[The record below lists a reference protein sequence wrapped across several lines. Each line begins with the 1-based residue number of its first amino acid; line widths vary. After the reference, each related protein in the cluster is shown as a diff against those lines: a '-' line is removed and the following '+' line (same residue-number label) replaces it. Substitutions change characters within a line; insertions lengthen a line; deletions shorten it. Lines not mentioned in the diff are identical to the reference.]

1 MRYFRRSIDFQDY
14 RNNMIIKFEDP
25 KLQIQKKDDGKQW
38 IVEGY
43 DDNRKVRIV
52 LASYAKKRY
61 TIKGGGSQVYIEYA
75 VITEEFDL
83 ETESEV
89 ISLDDLG
96 KGVGTFEDACGSPI

>member
-1 MRYFRRSIDFQDY
+1 
-14 RNNMIIKFEDP
+14 MIIEFKDP

-38 IVEGY
+38 IVEGH
-43 DDNRKVRIV
+43 DDDKKVRIV

-75 VITEEFDL
+75 VIAKEFDL

-89 ISLDDLG
+89 IGLDDLG
-96 KGVGTFEDACGSPI
+96 KGAGTFEDAYGSPI